1 MKKKLIVSVASLL
14 CLTAAGQNVNE
25 LNQQA
30 NIDWKEDST
39 EIVTIEDI
47 VKTQQGLT
55 TNKFFEDHFQD
66 VWSRKSYLNLSYNST
81 TLSPDGQIPTGV
93 GGGIVPDYKTNWAF
107 SLQLGRSYK
116 LHKEPISNMLQFYID
131 YTYIDLNVNHYN
143 HEGDGKNLYDSS
155 AKLPGDYYYTP
166 WNLEKYEFNYGMALG
181 PSVTFAPFT
190 SLDSRG
196 LHYFKLNLWYHIGY
210 HVSLLNMKSDANA
223 DANTSGSSSY
233 KNSDKEKLIDGVK
246 LDLGHGLISSF
257 GLSLTWKFIGVGYE
271 YRSAGLK
278 YKSLDKDTFGSD
290 EYKFKSSTNRV
301 FLQFRF

>member
-14 CLTAAGQNVNE
+14 CLTVTGQNVNE
-25 LNQQA
+25 LNRQA

-55 TNKFFEDHFQD
+55 TNRFIEDHFQD
-66 VWSRKSYLNLSYNST
+66 VWARKSYLNLSYNST
-81 TLSPDGQIPTGV
+81 SLNPDGKIETGV
-93 GGGIVPDYKTNWAF
+93 GSGIVPDFKTNW
-107 SLQLGRSYK
+107 G
-116 LHKEPISNMLQFYID
+116 
-131 YTYIDLNVNHYN
+131 TYIDLNVNHYN

-155 AKLPGDYYYTP
+155 AKLPGTDFYYTP

-190 SLDSRG
+190 SMDSRG
-196 LHYFKLNLWYHIGY
+196 LHFLKLNLWYHIGY
-210 HVSLLNMKSDANA
+210 HVSLLNMKSDVNA
-223 DANTSGSSSY
+223 DANKDAISGSSQ
-233 KNSDKEKLIDGVK
+233 KEMKENVK

-257 GLSLTWKFIGVGYE
+257 GVSLTWKFIGVGYE

-278 YKSLDKDTFGSD
+278 YKSLDKDTFGSE
-290 EYKFKSSTNRV
+290 EYKFKSSTNRM
-301 FLQFRF
+301 FLQLRF

>member
-14 CLTAAGQNVNE
+14 CLTVTGQNVNE
-25 LNQQA
+25 LNRQA

-55 TNKFFEDHFQD
+55 TNRFIEDHFQD
-66 VWSRKSYLNLSYNST
+66 VWARKSYLNLSYNST
-81 TLSPDGQIPTGV
+81 SLNPDGQIATGV
-93 GGGIVPDYKTNWAF
+93 GSGIVPDFKTNWGF

-116 LHKEPISNMLQFYID
+116 LHKKPISNLLQFYID
-131 YTYIDLNVNHYN
+131 FTYIDLNVNHYD

-155 AKLPGDYYYTP
+155 VKLPGTDCYYTP

-190 SLDSRG
+190 SMDSRG
-196 LHYFKLNLWYHIGY
+196 LHFLKLNLWYHIGY
-210 HVSLLNMKSDANA
+210 HVSLLNMKSDVNA
-223 DANTSGSSSY
+223 DANKDAISGSSQ
-233 KNSDKEKLIDGVK
+233 KEMKENVK

-257 GLSLTWKFIGVGYE
+257 GVSLTWKFIGVGYE
-271 YRSAGLK
+271 YRSAALK

-290 EYKFKSSTNRV
+290 EYKFKSSTNRM
-301 FLQFRF
+301 FLQLRF